1 MKKREEFQYNPLDFE
16 DDVAIGLTLPLT
28 NDAAAANKYNVVDS
42 AAGVG
47 ASSLTDDQGLH
58 ERTAK
63 VNGDFALSYTTL
75 EQARSNMRNL
85 VLTNRGERVMHPEFG
100 CDVYRLLFN
109 PITPGVIDQLK
120 KNIQK
125 QVSIWLAY
133 INLLEVDIKQVAPDV
148 NRVDIQIW
156 FALYNDSINKE
167 MITINNVGA
176 L

>member
-75 EQARSNMRNL
+75 E
-85 VLTNRGERVMHPEFG
+85 
-100 CDVYRLLFN
+100 
-109 PITPGVIDQLK
+109 
-120 KNIQK
+120 
-125 QVSIWLAY
+125 
-133 INLLEVDIKQVAPDV
+133 
-148 NRVDIQIW
+148 
-156 FALYNDSINKE
+156 
-167 MITINNVGA
+167 
-176 L
+176 